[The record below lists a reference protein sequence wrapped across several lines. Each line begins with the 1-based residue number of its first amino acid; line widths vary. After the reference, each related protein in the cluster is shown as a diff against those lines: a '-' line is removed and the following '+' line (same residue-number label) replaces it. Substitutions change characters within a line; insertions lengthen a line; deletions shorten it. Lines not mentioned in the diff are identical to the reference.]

1 MPVETSFASQVFII
15 GTYLSSLAALFFLFQ
30 RHIFGMRLLAYEPRY
45 RVPWGISVALLAL
58 LFPLLG
64 IVSALLQVD
73 SPKSPQTVVEQHT
86 PEIVE
91 EVEAAVSDGANSDDA
106 NDGNHS
112 NFVINALVSTT
123 LMLLFVVAIAL
134 LLRSTVNAS
143 SSDLGVPQNKEEWM
157 HGAKAGIVAAL
168 AAILPVFIIQLILI
182 LVLEPENEHP
192 LIEELKQT
200 HTPAMMLM
208 SLLMVV
214 VAAPI
219 CEEFTFRLLFQ
230 GWLEKFEDELMGF
243 TATERPQP
251 VDVEG
256 DNALSEEDEVT
267 SDPLDDED
275 EEPDVIPLPLA
286 PQSMEL
292 PREGLL
298 PGVPHGWLPIL
309 SSGTIFGIAHLGHGV
324 SPVPLVLFGIVLG
337 YLYQRTHR
345 LVAPIV
351 AHAVFNSYSMIL
363 LWLSLG

>member
-45 RVPWGISVALLAL
+45 RVPWGLSVALLAL

-64 IVSALLQVD
+64 IVSAFLQVD

-91 EVEAAVSDGANSDDA
+91 EVEAAATDDANSDDA
-106 NDGNHS
+106 NDDDHS

-123 LMLLFVVAIAL
+123 LMLFFVVAIAL
-134 LLRSTVNAS
+134 LLRSTVNAN
-143 SSDLGVPQNKEEWM
+143 SSDLGVPQNKEEWV
-157 HGAKAGIVAAL
+157 HGAKAGVVAAL
-168 AAILPVFIIQLILI
+168 ASILPVFLIQLFLI
-182 LVLEPENEHP
+182 LALQPESEHP

-208 SLLMVV
+208 GMVMVV

-251 VDVEG
+251 VEVEG

-267 SDPLDDED
+267 SDPLDDDD
-275 EEPDVIPLPLA
+275 EEPDVIPLPFT
-286 PQSMEL
+286 PQPMQL

-363 LWLSLG
+363 LWLSLP